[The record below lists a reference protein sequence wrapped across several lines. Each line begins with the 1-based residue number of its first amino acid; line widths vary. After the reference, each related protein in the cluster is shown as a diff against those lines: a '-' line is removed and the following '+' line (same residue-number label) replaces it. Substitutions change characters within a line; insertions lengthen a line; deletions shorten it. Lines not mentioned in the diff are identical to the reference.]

1 MFRVMPLTDSDCA
14 AEGAGRLYPSYTINR
29 KKRKHQGKSAFS
41 VYRAQLRNRAHIR
54 GKSEVLVG

>member
-1 MFRVMPLTDSDCA
+1 MPLTDSDCA